1 MTSLRACSP
10 RRLHYS
16 KVFKLPRYDDHFL
29 YYLQVKKRFMD
40 LLNLFKAS
48 SGEGNRDSINE
59 DSCSEE
65 EEDDDSET
73 VGESEGEQ
81 PRD

>member
-1 MTSLRACSP
+1 MMTI
-10 RRLHYS
+10 
-16 KVFKLPRYDDHFL
+16 FL

-48 SGEGNRDSINE
+48 NGEGNRDSINE